1 MSTTT
6 HQEKDLPGIAREMD
20 TPAAV
25 IWTSIHVM
33 RRCLE
38 KIADGAE
45 GNPNPTP
52 DPTMDKLRQSVELAI
67 VASERLVKL
76 NRNLQQ
82 AIHLQDEP
90 DLSPRDGF
98 MPSERRRYLRAGA
111 D

>member
-6 HQEKDLPGIAREMD
+6 HQEKDPSGIAREMD

-45 GNPNPTP
+45 ENPDPTP
-52 DPTMDKLRQSVELAI
+52 DQLRQSVDLAI

-76 NRNLQQ
+76 NRNLQR
-82 AIHLQDEP
+82 AICLNGE
-90 DLSPRDGF
+90 
-98 MPSERRRYLRAGA
+98 
-111 D
+111 